1 MRSSKL
7 SSQSQIQINLFLP
20 NILRKTT
27 TSEYIKK
34 NSKYVLAVIIKV
46 LQNSPSKIWY
56 HLDNN
61 EYLKAA
67 M

>member
-1 MRSSKL
+1 MTFNL
-7 SSQSQIQINLFLP
+7 YFLFLQ
-20 NILRKTT
+20 RKY
-27 TSEYIKK
+27 SSNADFNKK

-56 HLDNN
+56 HIDNN
-61 EYLKAA
+61 EYLNAT